1 MDQRARRARE
11 REQRRLLDLAV
22 ESGFDRDL
30 AASCL
35 ARLLEVYGTY
45 LLRHLRR
52 RGFLSSLS
60 GRLVRPAGMDA
71 PVLLPILALCARW
84 WTGRGGTGWAVS
96 N

>member
-11 REQRRLLDLAV
+11 REKRRLLDLAV

-45 LLRHLRR
+45 LLRGLLRR

-60 GRLVRPAGMDA
+60 DRPAGRPFLSSA
-71 PVLLPILALCARW
+71 VLGLVLC
-84 WTGRGGTGWAVS
+84 
-96 N
+96 